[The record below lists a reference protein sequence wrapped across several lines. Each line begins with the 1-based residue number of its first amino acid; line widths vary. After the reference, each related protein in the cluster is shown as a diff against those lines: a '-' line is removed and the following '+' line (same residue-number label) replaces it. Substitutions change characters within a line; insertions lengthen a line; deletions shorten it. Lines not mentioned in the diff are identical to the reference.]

1 MSLNPTGG
9 SNNWNF
15 SNAQKDGYSEQLI
28 GTCVAIQEVQARN
41 YNPGQSNPGAPK
53 FWPDGNP
60 VMNIRMAFAL
70 SDGSMKS
77 FTFGKAGKKQRSG
90 EKPSVHMQ
98 MYALTGNT
106 DMGKLVGKTMQITTW
121 PANPTTGQTWGQGNP
136 RLFDIQEIQAGPFM
150 LSAPLPAEFN
160 VPELLANT
168 AASGGQPAAP
178 APAAV
183 STPAVPVNVPTAQPM
198 AQPMTQVQPAVQ
210 AQPVTQQQPVV
221 QAATVQ
227 NTVPAQT
234 AAAPAGMDPV
244 VAAAMQVAG
253 ATNIQ
258 PVAEEGVY
266 TDEIPF

>member
-28 GTCVAIQEVQARN
+28 GTCVAIQEVQARD
-41 YNPGQSNPGAPK
+41 YNPGQNGPGAPK

-183 STPAVPVNVPTAQPM
+183 STPAVPVNVPTAQPVM
-198 AQPMTQVQPAVQ
+198 
-210 AQPVTQQQPVV
+210 QQQPVV

-258 PVAEEGVY
+258 PVAEESVY
-266 TDEIPF
+266 IDEIPF